1 MSEWKRCTV
10 GDVCEVFDGP
20 HATPPQSNDGPIYLG
35 IPSIRSDG
43 SIDYENS
50 KRISYE
56 NYPKWTKRV
65 TPQENDVV
73 FSYEAN
79 LESYARIPAGFEGC
93 LGRRMAIMRPDP
105 SAIDARFLYY
115 YTQSPAWKAAIA
127 SRTVLGATVN
137 RIPIATFPEF
147 PLRLPS
153 LPAQQ
158 RIAGVL
164 SAYDKLIENN
174 RRQIKLLEEAAQR
187 LYKEWFVDLRFPGHE
202 TTPIH
207 NGIPEGWTKGSLL
220 DLADVVRG
228 CSYSSDQIVAG
239 NRTLINLGNL
249 TPFGGFRFDYEK
261 PFSGKAR
268 PDQTVCQGD
277 VVMGLTEQATGL
289 AGYAALLPC
298 VPTDSVISADL
309 VKLSPREGVPR
320 LFVYALLQYGRLSA
334 LISPLANG
342 TKIKHLRPE
351 SLPRAVALLPA
362 TALMKRYAEVVKPM
376 FDKIAL
382 AQQQIV
388 AAREAH
394 DRLLPKLMSGE
405 IEV

>member
-1 MSEWKRCTV
+1 MSWEKVKLNDICSSIYD
-10 GDVCEVFDGP
+10 GD
-20 HATPPQSNDGPIYLG
+20 HNAPPKSDTGVPFVTISNIDAA
-35 IPSIRSDG
+35 DG
-43 SIDYENS
+43 SIDFSNTAHVPNS
-50 KRISYE
+50 YFESLKPERRPRPGDVLYSVVGSFGIPSLVKDQKPFVFQRHVAILRPNDRIEPEY
-56 NYPKWTKRV
+56 
-65 TPQENDVV
+65 
-73 FSYEAN
+73 
-79 LESYARIPAGFEGC
+79 
-93 LGRRMAIMRPDP
+93 
-105 SAIDARFLYY
+105 LYY
-115 YTQSPAWKAAIA
+115 SMKSRNFYHWADSVAIGAAQ
-127 SRTVLGATVN
+127 RTVTLGQLREKT
-137 RIPIATFPEF
+137 IA
-147 PLRLPS
+147 LPP

-207 NGIPEGWTKGSLL
+207 NGIPEGWAKGSLL

-249 TPFGGFRFDYEK
+249 TPFGGFRFGYEK

-298 VPTDSVISADL
+298 VPMDSVISADL
-309 VKLSPREGVPR
+309 VKLSPREGAPR

-376 FDKIAL
+376 FDKIVL

-388 AAREAH
+388 AAREAR

>member
-1 MSEWKRCTV
+1 MSWEKVKLNDICSSIYD
-10 GDVCEVFDGP
+10 GD
-20 HATPPQSNDGPIYLG
+20 HNAPPKSDTGVPFVTISNIDAA
-35 IPSIRSDG
+35 DG
-43 SIDYENS
+43 SIDFSNTAHVPNS
-50 KRISYE
+50 YFESLKPERRPRPGDVLYSVVGSFGIPSLVKDQKPFVFQRHVAILRPNDRIEPEY
-56 NYPKWTKRV
+56 
-65 TPQENDVV
+65 
-73 FSYEAN
+73 
-79 LESYARIPAGFEGC
+79 
-93 LGRRMAIMRPDP
+93 
-105 SAIDARFLYY
+105 LYY
-115 YTQSPAWKAAIA
+115 SMKSRNFYHWADSVAIGAAQ
-127 SRTVLGATVN
+127 RTVTLGQLREKT
-137 RIPIATFPEF
+137 IA
-147 PLRLPS
+147 LPP

-207 NGIPEGWTKGSLL
+207 NGVPEGWAKGSLL

-249 TPFGGFRFDYEK
+249 TPFGGFRFGYEK

-362 TALMKRYAEVVKPM
+362 TALMKRCAEVVKPM

-388 AAREAH
+388 AAREAR

>member
-1 MSEWKRCTV
+1 MSWEKVKLNDICSSIYD
-10 GDVCEVFDGP
+10 GD
-20 HATPPQSNDGPIYLG
+20 HNAPPKSDTGVPFVTISNIDAA
-35 IPSIRSDG
+35 DG
-43 SIDYENS
+43 SIDFSNTAHVPNS
-50 KRISYE
+50 YFESLKPERRPRPGDVLYSVVGSFGIPSLVKDQKPFVFQRHVAILRPNDRIEPEY
-56 NYPKWTKRV
+56 
-65 TPQENDVV
+65 
-73 FSYEAN
+73 
-79 LESYARIPAGFEGC
+79 
-93 LGRRMAIMRPDP
+93 
-105 SAIDARFLYY
+105 LYY
-115 YTQSPAWKAAIA
+115 SMKSRNFYHWADSVAIGAAQ
-127 SRTVLGATVN
+127 RTVTLGQLREKT
-137 RIPIATFPEF
+137 IA
-147 PLRLPS
+147 LPP

-249 TPFGGFRFDYEK
+249 TPFGGFRFGYEK

-388 AAREAH
+388 AAREER
-394 DRLLPKLMSGE
+394 DRLLPKLMSRE

>member
-1 MSEWKRCTV
+1 MSWEKVKLNDICSSIYD
-10 GDVCEVFDGP
+10 GD
-20 HATPPQSNDGPIYLG
+20 HNAPPKSDTGVPFVTISNIDAA
-35 IPSIRSDG
+35 DG
-43 SIDYENS
+43 SIDFSNTAHVPNS
-50 KRISYE
+50 YFESLKPERRPRPGDVLYSVVGSFGIPSPVKDQKPFVFQRHVAILRPNDRIEPEY
-56 NYPKWTKRV
+56 
-65 TPQENDVV
+65 
-73 FSYEAN
+73 
-79 LESYARIPAGFEGC
+79 
-93 LGRRMAIMRPDP
+93 
-105 SAIDARFLYY
+105 LYY
-115 YTQSPAWKAAIA
+115 SMKSRNFYHWADSVAIGAAQ
-127 SRTVLGATVN
+127 RTVTLGQLREKT
-137 RIPIATFPEF
+137 IA
-147 PLRLPS
+147 LPP

-249 TPFGGFRFDYEK
+249 TPFGGFRFGYEK

-388 AAREAH
+388 AAREAR
-394 DRLLPKLMSGE
+394 DRLLPKLMSRE

>member
-1 MSEWKRCTV
+1 MSWEKIKLNDICSSIYD
-10 GDVCEVFDGP
+10 GD
-20 HATPPQSNDGPIYLG
+20 HNAPPKSDTGVPFVTISNIDAA
-35 IPSIRSDG
+35 DG
-43 SIDYENS
+43 SIDFSNTAHVPNS
-50 KRISYE
+50 YFESLKPERRPRPGDVLYSVVGSFGIPSLVKDQKPFVFQRHVAILRPNDRIEPEY
-56 NYPKWTKRV
+56 
-65 TPQENDVV
+65 
-73 FSYEAN
+73 
-79 LESYARIPAGFEGC
+79 
-93 LGRRMAIMRPDP
+93 
-105 SAIDARFLYY
+105 LYY
-115 YTQSPAWKAAIA
+115 SMKSRNFYHWADSVAIGAAQ
-127 SRTVLGATVN
+127 RTVTLGQLREKT
-137 RIPIATFPEF
+137 IA
-147 PLRLPS
+147 LPP

-249 TPFGGFRFDYEK
+249 TPFGGFRFGYEK

-388 AAREAH
+388 AAREAR

>member
-1 MSEWKRCTV
+1 MSWEKVKLNDICSSIYD
-10 GDVCEVFDGP
+10 GD
-20 HATPPQSNDGPIYLG
+20 HNAPPKSDTGVPFVTISNIDAA
-35 IPSIRSDG
+35 DG
-43 SIDYENS
+43 SIDFSNTAHVPNS
-50 KRISYE
+50 YFESLKPERRPRPGDVLYSVVGSFGIPSLVKDQKPFAFQRHVAILRPNDRIEPEY
-56 NYPKWTKRV
+56 
-65 TPQENDVV
+65 
-73 FSYEAN
+73 
-79 LESYARIPAGFEGC
+79 
-93 LGRRMAIMRPDP
+93 
-105 SAIDARFLYY
+105 LYY
-115 YTQSPAWKAAIA
+115 SMKSRNFYHWADSVAIGAAQ
-127 SRTVLGATVN
+127 RTVTLGQLREKT
-137 RIPIATFPEF
+137 IA
-147 PLRLPS
+147 LPP

-249 TPFGGFRFDYEK
+249 TPFGGFRFGYEK

-388 AAREAH
+388 AAREAR

>member
-115 YTQSPAWKAAIA
+115 YTQSPAWKAVIA

-187 LYKEWFVDLRFPGHE
+187 LYKEWFVDLHFPGHE

-249 TPFGGFRFDYEK
+249 TPFGGFRFGYEK

-388 AAREAH
+388 AAREAR

>member
-50 KRISYE
+50 QRISYE

-65 TPQENDVV
+65 TLQENDVV

-115 YTQSPAWKAAIA
+115 YTQSPAWKAVIA

-147 PLRLPS
+147 PLRLPP
-153 LPAQQ
+153 LPVQR

-207 NGIPEGWTKGSLL
+207 NGVPEGWTKGSLL

-249 TPFGGFRFDYEK
+249 TPFGGFRFGYEK

-388 AAREAH
+388 AAREAR

>member
-115 YTQSPAWKAAIA
+115 YTQSPAWKAVIA

-158 RIAGVL
+158 RIAGML

-174 RRQIKLLEEAAQR
+174 RRQIKLLEEAAQH

-207 NGIPEGWTKGSLL
+207 NGIPEGWKRMTVGQSSSLVSRGVTPAYADDSNELVLGQRCVRNNLIDLSFARHHKPKKPNEKWLKKWDVLINSTGTGSLGRTAQFWLDNNNVVVDSHITIIRAQQREVAAYLGQWAFSNEAMLEALHTGSTGQTELPRDRVANCHILIPDNDLL
-220 DLADVVRG
+220 DLFCTLIEPMTMR
-228 CSYSSDQIVAG
+228 IVA
-239 NRTLINLGNL
+239 
-249 TPFGGFRFDYEK
+249 
-261 PFSGKAR
+261 
-268 PDQTVCQGD
+268 
-277 VVMGLTEQATGL
+277 
-289 AGYAALLPC
+289 
-298 VPTDSVISADL
+298 
-309 VKLSPREGVPR
+309 
-320 LFVYALLQYGRLSA
+320 
-334 LISPLANG
+334 
-342 TKIKHLRPE
+342 
-351 SLPRAVALLPA
+351 
-362 TALMKRYAEVVKPM
+362 
-376 FDKIAL
+376 

-388 AAREAH
+388 AAREAR

>member
-1 MSEWKRCTV
+1 MSIKLKDLCKLIVDCPHSTEPNEGQGYPIIRTPNIGPGYLNLDGVQRVGEEAYKRRNV
-10 GDVCEVFDGP
+10 RAVPQAGDLIL
-20 HATPPQSNDGPIYLG
+20 A
-35 IPSIRSDG
+35 R
-43 SIDYENS
+43 
-50 KRISYE
+50 
-56 NYPKWTKRV
+56 
-65 TPQENDVV
+65 
-73 FSYEAN
+73 EA
-79 LESYARIPAGFEGC
+79 PAGNVGIIPDGEKVC
-93 LGRRMAIMRPDP
+93 LG
-105 SAIDARFLYY
+105 
-115 YTQSPAWKAAIA
+115 Q
-127 SRTVLGATVN
+127 RTVLIRPDRSKADPAYLNYYLNAPKQRHKLLSNSNGATVSHVN
-137 RIPIATFPEF
+137 MPIIHN
-147 PLRLPS
+147 LPVDLPP

-249 TPFGGFRFDYEK
+249 TPFGGFRFGYEK

-388 AAREAH
+388 AAREAR